1 MRLLMLLL
9 CLAEPSRAEH
19 VHDGGGEAVVSV
31 AKGALVF
38 TAQHAHIGA
47 GTQLVVRRLSPD
59 GGEYWRD
66 AYGRNQGEEAAALGI
81 TADGGV
87 VLAGARKRGCFAARW
102 DAQGRVRW
110 DAASDASAQCRPAAV
125 VSDAVGSSYLLATV
139 SDGRGGFEAVVTAF
153 DTRGDQRWRF
163 RYPAPDTAYARD
175 LILDPRGDRV
185 HAFVLRRVGAEFV
198 EEFFRLDLDG
208 RRLDR

>member
-1 MRLLMLLL
+1 MRLLLAAALL
-9 CLAEPSRAEH
+9 AAPAAAEH
-19 VHDGGGEAVVSV
+19 RHDGEAETVVSA
-31 AKGALVF
+31 AKGAFVF
-38 TAQHAHIGA
+38 TAQHAHAGA
-47 GTQLVVRRLSPD
+47 GVQLIVRRLSPD

-81 TADGGV
+81 AADGGV
-87 VLAGARKRGCFAARW
+87 VLAGARRRGCFAVRW

-110 DAASDASAQCRPAAV
+110 EATTDASAQCRPAAV
-125 VSDAVGSSYLLATV
+125 VSDAAGSSYMLATV
-139 SDGRGGFEAVVTAF
+139 ADGRGGFEPVVVAF
-153 DTRGDQRWRF
+153 DARGDQRWRF

-185 HAFVLRRVGAEFV
+185 HGFVLRRVGSEFV
-198 EEFFRLDLDG
+198 EEFYSLDHDG